1 MTDRELLE
9 MAAKVAGYQ
18 IDGPAS
24 KYMVQGYT
32 FESLLRINE
41 SGGHSVWNPLNDDGD
56 AFRLMVLLNI
66 YPVPSVNASKNDG
79 AVSVYYPVDSYG
91 QEQSIREHID
101 GDHLAA
107 TRRVIVRAAAEI
119 GKTK

>member
-9 MAAKVAGYQ
+9 FAAKAAEYEVELTSPYEA
-18 IDGPAS
+18 
-24 KYMVQGYT
+24 
-32 FESLLRINE
+32 EINGE
-41 SGGHSVWNPLNDDGD
+41 WHEWNPLENDGD

-79 AVSVYYPVDSYG
+79 TVSVYYPVDLYG
-91 QEQSIREHID
+91 QEQSIRERIN

-107 TRRVIVRAAAEI
+107 TRRVIVRVAAEI

>member
-9 MAAKVAGYQ
+9 FAAKAAE
-18 IDGPAS
+18 IEIEFD
-24 KYMVQGYT
+24 KT
-32 FESLLRINE
+32 
-41 SGGHSVWNPLNDDGD
+41 SGLFWLNNRYSCLWWDPLTNDGD

-66 YPVPSVNASKNDG
+66 YPVPPVNASKNDG
-79 AVSVYYPVDSYG
+79 IVSVYYPVDSYG
-91 QEQSIREHID
+91 QEQSIRERIN

-107 TRRVIVRAAAEI
+107 TRRVIVRVAAEI